1 MDYDEK
7 LKILADA
14 RRGKYPNA
22 NKKNY
27 LYFYDEYGKKNQIYY
42 KDILW
47 VDCDGPCPNE
57 VLIHKIDF
65 TVLTFDYSHSNEA
78 DKAQK
83 ECEAINCYLS
93 QDSFYHVVG
102 FQKIR

>member
-14 RRGKYPNA
+14 CRGKYPNA

-27 LYFYDEYGKKNQIYY
+27 LYFYDEHKEKNQIYY

-57 VLIHKIDF
+57 VLIHKIDS

-78 DKAQK
+78 EK